1 MGITKEFF
9 HFSTK
14 YKNTIV
20 SLFLKTVVFWLPPPC
35 APLPPPP
42 PPKCHKA
49 LLTFSF
55 CSHCYWSSSCNKVAS
70 LVAVASVW
78 PLS

>member
-42 PPKCHKA
+42 ATKMSQGA
-49 LLTFSF
+49 ADILILFSLLLEFF
-55 CSHCYWSSSCNKVAS
+55 
-70 LVAVASVW
+70 LQ
-78 PLS
+78 